1 MKKRWDAANSP
12 GYDVLYGLLTIACIV
27 AGVIGLL
34 FRIVWLI
41 RVDVVLLVCWWVT
54 LLVGMFSRLNEK

>member
-1 MKKRWDAANSP
+1 MRQRWDAANSP
-12 GYDVLYGLLTIACIV
+12 GYDVLYGLLSIAAIF

-41 RVDVVLLVCWWVT
+41 RVDVVLMVCWWIT
-54 LLVGMFSRLNEK
+54 LLAGLFSRLTER